1 MQDRFNSL
9 DLVLR
14 SCAAPDL
21 RAPLIPG
28 MTAPE
33 SSKTTAPDG
42 PAVLTVAGSDPSGG
56 AGLQADL
63 KTFTVL
69 GAYGMS
75 VLTLATDCTTE
86 GVKDH
91 HLLPVEFVVR
101 QLERVAADVCPRAT
115 KTGMLFDEVLIEA
128 VADAVDRLDF
138 DPLVVDPVMTTR
150 RGEPLLSPDAVAAMS
165 RLVEHAT
172 VVTPSRPEA
181 EEFSDM
187 SVDTRREAERAAR
200 AIHERLGP
208 AHVVITGGHTDG
220 DTAADC
226 WYDGHD
232 VHWLEAERQPYAV
245 HGAGD
250 AFSAAITVGVA
261 SGLAVEPAIQHAKT
275 FVTEAIRRAPD
286 RGRGHRP
293 LSHGAG
299 ASAQSAPAFSYP
311 D

>member
-1 MQDRFNSL
+1 M
-9 DLVLR
+9 
-14 SCAAPDL
+14 AAP
-21 RAPLIPG
+21 
-28 MTAPE
+28 
-33 SSKTTAPDG
+33 SKEA
-42 PAVLTVAGSDPSGG
+42 PAVLTIAGSDPSGG

-63 KTFTVL
+63 KTFTAL
-69 GAYGMS
+69 EAYGMS

-86 GVKDH
+86 GVEDH

-115 KTGMLFDEVLIEA
+115 KTGMLFDEALIEA
-128 VADAVDRLDF
+128 VADAVDQLNL
-138 DPLVVDPVMTTR
+138 DPLIVDPVMTTR
-150 RGEPLLSPDAVAAMS
+150 RGETLLSPDAVAAMS

-181 EEFSDM
+181 EELSDM
-187 SVDTRREAERAAR
+187 SVDTRGEAERAAR
-200 AIHERLGP
+200 EIHERLGP
-208 AHVVITGGHTDG
+208 AHVVITGGHADG

-226 WYDGHD
+226 WYDGRD

-250 AFSAAITVGVA
+250 AFSAAITVGMA
-261 SGLAVEPAIQHAKT
+261 SGLGAGTAIQQAKT

-293 LSHGAG
+293 LAHGAG
-299 ASAQSAPAFSYP
+299 TGAHSASESSSP